1 MLNFRDQQEEGSV
14 LKLVETDSTRQIL
27 KLIDQLYVPYL
38 NDNIAKITDN
48 GQQYKKNW
56 QQRHWRS
63 VFFSDE
69 SRFCFDFHNGRRLVS
84 RSKGKRYA
92 DCWISE
98 HDKFRDGSLVV
109 LSGISVDYK
118 TNLSVIEGS
127 LTVLN
132 SEMIFFI

>member
-1 MLNFRDQQEEGSV
+1 MEPIFTGMKLSKKARPRCTTVCEDRDFANVAKRQARLFLLLNIMLNFRDQQEEGSV

-92 DCWISE
+92 DC
-98 HDKFRDGSLVV
+98 
-109 LSGISVDYK
+109 
-118 TNLSVIEGS
+118 
-127 LTVLN
+127 
-132 SEMIFFI
+132 